1 MGIVITEVMTLLDNG
16 FSSPLEP
23 TKWTYTLWQRDDNPS
38 FYGRTQQ
45 RQELPLVLNGELQL
59 QLDTYNPTNDPS
71 APSFFGSDAI
81 TTTNYSND
89 TGGVA
94 FEFRAHFKNMAPGMV
109 GGMYTYS
116 LNPDG
121 TTHNEIDFEA
131 VSNHPNEIQTNLYTN
146 EPHGAGRP
154 QFDAFSGSGSLT
166 DYHTYRIEWFKDAIR
181 WLVDGQL
188 VRIETNNIPQKPMA
202 LNFCVWAPGNGP
214 DGWLEAYS
222 ASLNPVTNAADNTS
236 YYFNVDSVNIT
247 RLSSTSYFTTTDIT
261 PPIVTAI
268 TPAEGANGVSVG
280 DNVVL
285 IFSEDIKPGTGSIAI
300 HSGSATGA
308 VVESFD
314 AATSANLTI
323 SGNILTI
330 NPTANLGNSTH
341 YYVTLGAG
349 AVNDLSDNPFAG
361 STIDFTTA
369 DPYVTPTSS
378 DNSTGAI
385 IAGVAA
391 TGLLAYL
398 FIL

>member
-1 MGIVITEVMTLLDNG
+1 MPYTIYEVMSLLKDDFNG
-16 FSSPLEP
+16 SLNPATWDYNHWSAVN
-23 TKWTYTLWQRDDNPS
+23 NPS

-45 RQELPLVLNGELQL
+45 RQSLPAVSNGELNL
-59 QLDTYNPTNDPS
+59 KLDTYNPTNGVLPAFS
-71 APSFFGSDAI
+71 GSEI
-81 TTTNYSND
+81 STIQTYSND
-89 TGGVA
+89 TGAVV
-94 FEFRAHFKNMAPGMV
+94 FEIKAYFKNMAPGMV
-109 GGMYTYS
+109 GGIFPFSTN
-116 LNPDG
+116 LNG
-121 TTHNEIDFEA
+121 THNEIDFEA
-131 VSNHPNEIQTNLYTN
+131 ASNLPNKIQTNTYAN
-146 EPHGAGRP
+146 EPLGVGHPQSNAISGA
-154 QFDAFSGSGSLT
+154 LT

-188 VRIETNNIPQKPMA
+188 VRLDTSNVPQKAMA
-202 LNFCVWAPGNGP
+202 LHLNIWVPAAEWP
-214 DGWLEAYS
+214 EAYS
-222 ASLNPVTNAADNTS
+222 AALNPVTNAANNTS

-247 RLSSTSYFTTTDIT
+247 RLSSTSYFSTTYIT
-261 PPIVTAI
+261 PPIITAI

-285 IFSEDIKPGTGSIAI
+285 TFSEDIKTGSGTIAI

-341 YYVTLGAG
+341 YYVTLGAS